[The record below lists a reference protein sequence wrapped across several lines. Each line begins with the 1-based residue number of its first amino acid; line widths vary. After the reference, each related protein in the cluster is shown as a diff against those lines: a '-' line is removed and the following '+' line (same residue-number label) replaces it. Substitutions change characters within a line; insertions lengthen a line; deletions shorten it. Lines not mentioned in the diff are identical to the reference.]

1 MSLRHHAITPIQVA
15 VVVRSDARPV
25 LTAPTTPPTA
35 PPSCR
40 SCTKRVLGTS
50 EPRYKPFLRTLAVP
64 NGGGTAQPNTMRSRS
79 EYEEYYC
86 LHQHGPD

>member
-35 PPSCR
+35 PPSYR

-64 NGGGTAQPNTMRSRS
+64 NGGGAAQPNTMRSRS
-79 EYEEYYC
+79 EYEE
-86 LHQHGPD
+86 